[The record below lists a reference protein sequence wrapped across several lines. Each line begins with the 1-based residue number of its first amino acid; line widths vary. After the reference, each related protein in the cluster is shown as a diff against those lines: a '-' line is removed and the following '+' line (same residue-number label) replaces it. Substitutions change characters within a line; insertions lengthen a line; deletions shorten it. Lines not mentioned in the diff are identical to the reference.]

1 MHWLHLWKACIGT
14 AWDWVID
21 LRGSGLSYGLRT
33 QKRSIWKQIPND
45 PRHKVEQLCA
55 CLGIPLYGTKLWFS
69 KEKETLAEQLIQKPT
84 LALAPAAN
92 WVGKQWP
99 ILNFQAISEQFLN
112 QFPGANIAVFCAP
125 HERESL
131 KPLLDAIDPKRLYDF
146 TQGQYGLSQAGA
158 LIQACHLFLGN
169 DSGLMHMS
177 AAVSTP
183 TIGLFGPSRENNYGP
198 FEMPSTNPTHR
209 VMRIPLSYD
218 ELSQQDGFSHK
229 AQTCFMEGLNSEDV
243 WNAIQDKWES
253 ANTN

>member
-1 MHWLHLWKACIGT
+1 
-14 AWDWVID
+14 
-21 LRGSGLSYGLRT
+21 
-33 QKRSIWKQIPND
+33 
-45 PRHKVEQLCA
+45 
-55 CLGIPLYGTKLWFS
+55 
-69 KEKETLAEQLIQKPT
+69 LAKQLIQKPT

-99 ILNFQAISEQFLN
+99 ISNFKAVSEKFLH

-125 HERESL
+125 HERDSL
-131 KPLLDAIDPKRLYDF
+131 KPLLDAIDTKRLYDF

-158 LIQACHLFLGN
+158 LIKACHLFVGN

-177 AAVSTP
+177 AAVGTS

-198 FEMPSTNPTHR
+198 FEMPSANPKHR

-229 AQTCFMEGLNSEDV
+229 AQTCFMGDLKIEAVGD
-243 WNAIQDKWES
+243 AIQDKWES
-253 ANTN
+253 ANTNQEILP